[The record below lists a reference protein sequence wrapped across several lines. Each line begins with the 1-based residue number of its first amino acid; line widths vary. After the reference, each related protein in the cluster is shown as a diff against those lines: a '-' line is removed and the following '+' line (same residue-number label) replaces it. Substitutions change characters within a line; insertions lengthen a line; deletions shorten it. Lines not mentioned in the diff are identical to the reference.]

1 MLALKSYALHKC
13 PSSADLAADSVSWAH
28 RQPLP
33 IQQRPALF
41 VGSLA

>member
-1 MLALKSYALHKC
+1 MLALKSYALPSS
-13 PSSADLAADSVSWAH
+13 PSSAGLAADWLSWAR

>member
-1 MLALKSYALHKC
+1 MLALKSYAVHSC
-13 PSSADLAADSVSWAH
+13 PSSVGLLADWLSWAL

>member
-1 MLALKSYALHKC
+1 MLALKSTDLHSC
-13 PSSADLAADSVSWAH
+13 PLSAGLPANWLRWAH

>member
-1 MLALKSYALHKC
+1 MLAQKSSALHSC
-13 PSSADLAADSVSWAH
+13 PSSAVLSADWLRWAH

>member
-1 MLALKSYALHKC
+1 MLALKFSALHSC
-13 PSSADLAADSVSWAH
+13 PSSALHSADWLRWAH

>member
-1 MLALKSYALHKC
+1 MLALESYALHSC
-13 PSSADLAADSVSWAH
+13 PSAAALPADWLSWAL